1 MREEETKGRKK
12 KIGRKEQLGG
22 RNSWEEGTVGRKEQ
36 LGGRDSWEEG
46 TFGRKEHMRGR
57 KHYHLLKTILPC
69 VVILGRLTMSGV

>member
-36 LGGRDSWEEG
+36 LGGRNIWEEG
-46 TFGRKEHMRGR
+46 TYERKE
-57 KHYHLLKTILPC
+57 TLPPIEDNPAMC
-69 VVILGRLTMSGV
+69 SDTG